1 MIAKLTRIREPW
13 RGCARPG
20 FEMSGLFTCAFVDIP
35 RHGQACEPMRP
46 RAGRRILKGNVGAAR
61 LIFVSDSQ
69 EIDAVRFSSDEQ
81 MLLEKLRK
89 ISRRRSDHY
98 IFRVR
103 RHPEARDRTF

>member
-1 MIAKLTRIREPW
+1 MT
-13 RGCARPG
+13 
-20 FEMSGLFTCAFVDIP
+20 
-35 RHGQACEPMRP
+35 P
-46 RAGRRILKGNVGAAR
+46 RAGRRILKGNAGATR

-81 MLLEKLRK
+81 MLEKLRK

-103 RHPEARDRTF
+103 RHPEARVIELSSSFRHHVKLLEMEINTRYDNIY